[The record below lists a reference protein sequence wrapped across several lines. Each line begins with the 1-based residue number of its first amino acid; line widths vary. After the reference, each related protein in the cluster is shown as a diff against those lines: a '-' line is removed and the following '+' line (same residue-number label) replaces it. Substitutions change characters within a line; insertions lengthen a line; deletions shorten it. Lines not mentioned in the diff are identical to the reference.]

1 MQKFIETSLVFILI
15 YLILVLSLCSVFCD
29 IEKSVNIST
38 TIIQAVAIIVGG
50 FWAYYKFGWEKKC
63 ENIITLKSYLMEYQN
78 RHNWAASEYRKD
90 KDIAKYKLSLLN
102 DYNQL
107 SKKIHLSYYVPKE
120 LRKKIFETIWLTI
133 GNDTGKDFEKIDE
146 NWGKFEK
153 QLKEIYDEFDD
164 IIS

>member
-15 YLILVLSLCSVFCD
+15 YLILVLSLCLVFCD
-29 IEKSVNIST
+29 IEKSVNIAT
-38 TIIQAVAIIVGG
+38 TMIQAVAIIVGG

-78 RHNWAASEYRKD
+78 RHNWAASEYRKG

-120 LRKKIFETIWLTI
+120 LRKKIFETIWL
-133 GNDTGKDFEKIDE
+133 
-146 NWGKFEK
+146 
-153 QLKEIYDEFDD
+153 
-164 IIS
+164 